1 MRLRR
6 PPRSPS
12 TASAP
17 SSTAPNRRN
26 RRQRTAVCGAGANAR
41 CLGLRDLYRDE
52 VGREGAQGLQAAGLP
67 LRVRGAEEADA
78 VVLVALLDLGDPA
91 DELLQARRV
100 HEHQLA
106 EVGHDLA
113 HVVPPRLIVD
123 LVEERPERPVDAQVR
138 VAPQAHDQRA
148 AVHGGCRLE
157 FGVLD
162 AGYLERGH
170 WRPLSANT
178 TIAVHLQR
186 PPGAARRGGNR
197 PRQSAKGSA
206 FCASAVAE
214 DFSFSSPAAA
224 SAAAGRV
231 RARRCALDALAFCDR
246 EIAFHVA
253 ESGAVEGAPP
263 TGVGGG
269 GTAGAVPAGAG
280 AAGAGAFETASTT
293 GAVVGVT
300 GDATLLTAGIAVD
313 GAAGWAAPKPGSSWC
328 RVSMKAPVPT
338 MNSSAPATAYNQV
351 RSRRGGA
358 ASTATGAPACMLFA
372 LWLRLRP

>member
-138 VAPQAHDQRA
+138 VAPQAHDQRS

-162 AGYLERGH
+162 AGYLDRGH
-170 WRPLSANT
+170 WRPLVLTRLSRFIYND
-178 TIAVHLQR
+178 R
-186 PPGAARRGGNR
+186 PAPRVAAETDRVSRRRGR
-197 PRQSAKGSA
+197 PSALRP
-206 FCASAVAE
+206 
-214 DFSFSSPAAA
+214 SPKT
-224 SAAAGRV
+224 
-231 RARRCALDALAFCDR
+231 F
-246 EIAFHVA
+246 
-253 ESGAVEGAPP
+253 P
-263 TGVGGG
+263 
-269 GTAGAVPAGAG
+269 
-280 AAGAGAFETASTT
+280 
-293 GAVVGVT
+293 
-300 GDATLLTAGIAVD
+300 
-313 GAAGWAAPKPGSSWC
+313 
-328 RVSMKAPVPT
+328 
-338 MNSSAPATAYNQV
+338 
-351 RSRRGGA
+351 SRRRRR
-358 ASTATGAPACMLFA
+358 
-372 LWLRLRP
+372 LRLRPGACGRDGARWTLWLFATAKSPSTSRNRARSKERRRPESVAVGRRARYPRGPAPPARARSRRPPRPARWSASRA